1 MTKEKT
7 GMLQMLACA
16 ALWSMAGG
24 MFKYIPW
31 HPLVIASL
39 RAAIAGCVVFVFMRV
54 LGQELVFS
62 ARTLRTGVA
71 KGLTCVLFVVA
82 NKLTTAAN
90 AIVLQYTAPVF
101 LMLFGAV
108 FLRRRFA
115 REDVAAV
122 CLTLG
127 GIALFF
133 LDQLDAGQVAGNL
146 TAVAAGMSMGL
157 MYLLMGEAGESER
170 LSSVLVGELFTVIVG
185 LPFLLT
191 VPTAFT
197 PLSVT
202 LILVLGVF
210 QLGIPYILYALA
222 AGKCS
227 ALACCLLGA
236 LEPLLNPIWVLLFYG
251 ERPGVFALAGG
262 AVVIAT
268 VTLWSVRS
276 RRREPAGAP
285 GKV

>member
-1 MTKEKT
+1 
-7 GMLQMLACA
+7 MLACA

>member
-1 MTKEKT
+1 
-7 GMLQMLACA
+7 MLQMLACA
-16 ALWSMAGG
+16 ALWSMAGV

-31 HPLVIASL
+31 HPLVIAAL
-39 RAAIAGCVVFVFMRV
+39 RAAIAGIVVYLYMRV
-54 LGQELVFS
+54 RGMRPVFS
-62 ARTLRTGVA
+62 ARTLRTGVS

-101 LMLFGAV
+101 LLVFAV
-108 FLRRRFA
+108 AFLHRRFA

-122 CLTLG
+122 VLTLA
-127 GIALFF
+127 GITLFF
-133 LDQLDAGQVAGNL
+133 FDRLRTGQLLGNFA
-146 TAVAAGMSMGL
+146 AVAAGMSMGL
-157 MYLLMGEAGESER
+157 MYLLMGEAEEKER
-170 LSSVLVGELFTVIVG
+170 LSSVLVGEIFTVLVG
-185 LPFLLT
+185 LPVLLT

-197 PLSVT
+197 PRSVT
-202 LILVLGVF
+202 LILILGVF

-251 ERPGVFALAGG
+251 ERPGTFALLGG
-262 AVVIAT
+262 AVVILT
-268 VTLWSVRS
+268 VTLWSVWS
-276 RRREPAGAP
+276 QREKSHLP
-285 GKV
+285 KEV

>member
-1 MTKEKT
+1 
-7 GMLQMLACA
+7 MLQMLACA
-16 ALWSMAGG
+16 ALWSMAGV

-31 HPLVIASL
+31 HPLVIAAL
-39 RAAIAGCVVFVFMRV
+39 RAGIAGVVVYFYMRV
-54 LGQELVFS
+54 RGMRPVLS
-62 ARTLRTGVA
+62 ARTLRTGVS

-101 LMLFGAV
+101 LLVFAV
-108 FLRRRFA
+108 MFLHRRFA

-122 CLTLG
+122 VLTLA
-127 GIALFF
+127 GITLFF
-133 LDQLDAGQVAGNL
+133 FDRLGTGQLLGNFA
-146 TAVAAGMSMGL
+146 AVAAGMSMGL
-157 MYLLMGEAGESER
+157 MYLLMGEAEEGER
-170 LSSVLVGELFTVIVG
+170 LSSVLVGEIFTVAVG
-185 LPFLLT
+185 LPVLLT
-191 VPTAFT
+191 APTAFT

-202 LILVLGVF
+202 LIVILGVF

-251 ERPGVFALAGG
+251 EKPGTFALLGG
-262 AVVIAT
+262 AVVILT
-268 VTLWSVRS
+268 VTLWSIWS
-276 RRREPAGAP
+276 RR
-285 GKV
+285 GKSDLPKEV

>member
-7 GMLQMLACA
+7 GMLQMLSCA
-16 ALWSMAGG
+16 ALWSMAGV

-31 HPLVIASL
+31 HPLVIAAL
-39 RAAIAGCVVFVFMRV
+39 RAAIAGIVVYCFLRARKMRFVFSR
-54 LGQELVFS
+54 
-62 ARTLRTGVA
+62 RTLWTGVS

-101 LMLFGAV
+101 LLIFAVV

-122 CLTLG
+122 ILTLA
-127 GIALFF
+127 GITLFF
-133 LDQLDAGQVAGNL
+133 FDRLGAGQVLGNFA
-146 TAVAAGMSMGL
+146 AVAAGMSMGL
-157 MYLLMGEAGESER
+157 MYLLMGEAEEDER
-170 LSSVLVGELFTVIVG
+170 LSSVLVGEIFTVAVG
-185 LPFLLT
+185 LPVLLT
-191 VPTAFT
+191 APTAFT

-202 LILVLGVF
+202 LIVILGVF

-251 ERPGVFALAGG
+251 EKPGTFALLGG
-262 AVVIAT
+262 AVVILT
-268 VTLWSVRS
+268 VTLWSIWS
-276 RRREPAGAP
+276 RREKSDLP
-285 GKV
+285 KEV

>member
-7 GMLQMLACA
+7 GMLQMLSCA
-16 ALWSMAGG
+16 ALWSMAGV

-31 HPLVIASL
+31 HPLVIAAL
-39 RAAIAGCVVFVFMRV
+39 RAAIAGIVVYCFLRARK
-54 LGQELVFS
+54 LRPVFS
-62 ARTLRTGVA
+62 RRTLWTGVS

-101 LMLFGAV
+101 LLIFAVV

-122 CLTLG
+122 ILTLA
-127 GIALFF
+127 GITLFF
-133 LDQLDAGQVAGNL
+133 FDRLGAGQVLGNFA
-146 TAVAAGMSMGL
+146 AVAAGMSMGL
-157 MYLLMGEAGESER
+157 MYLLMGEAEEDER
-170 LSSVLVGELFTVIVG
+170 LSSVLVGEIFTVAVG
-185 LPFLLT
+185 LPVLLT
-191 VPTAFT
+191 APTAFT

-202 LILVLGVF
+202 LIVILGVF
-210 QLGIPYILYALA
+210 QMGIPYILYALA

-251 ERPGVFALAGG
+251 EKPGTFALLGG
-262 AVVIAT
+262 AVVILT
-268 VTLWSVRS
+268 VTLWSIWS
-276 RRREPAGAP
+276 RR
-285 GKV
+285 GKSDLPKEV

>member
-16 ALWSMAGG
+16 ALWSMAGV

-31 HPLVIASL
+31 HPLVIAAL
-39 RAAIAGCVVFVFMRV
+39 RAAIAGAVVFAFMRARGLRV
-54 LGQELVFS
+54 VFS
-62 ARTLRTGVA
+62 ARTIPTGIS

-101 LMLFGAV
+101 LLIFAVV

-115 REDVAAV
+115 RADVAAV
-122 CLTLG
+122 LLTLA

-133 LDQLDAGQVAGNL
+133 FDQLDKGQVLGNFA
-146 TAVAAGMSMGL
+146 AVAAGMSMGV
-157 MYLLMGEAGESER
+157 MYLLMGEAAEDER
-170 LSSVLVGELFTVIVG
+170 LSSVLVGEIFTVLVG
-185 LPFLLT
+185 LPVLLA
-191 VPTAFT
+191 VPTQFT

-202 LILVLGVF
+202 LIVILGVF
-210 QLGIPYILYALA
+210 QLGVPYILYALA

-236 LEPLLNPIWVLLFYG
+236 LEPLLNPVWVLLFYG
-251 ERPGVFALAGG
+251 ERPGTFALIGG
-262 AVVIAT
+262 AVVILT
-268 VTLWSVRS
+268 VTLWSVLP
-276 RRREPAGAP
+276 RRDKGGFRRA
-285 GKV
+285 